1 MAVILT
7 KRRSGGSSGSS
18 SYFNLLIANEIAAG
32 VKNNSNNIFSTS
44 YDYLTG
50 TLFVYYNG
58 QRLVQGKDYEEQG
71 SNAFKLT
78 YVRPYSE
85 DNLIVDYQIPT

>member
-7 KRRSGGSSGSS
+7 KRRSSGGGSGSYS
-18 SYFNLLIANEIAAG
+18 NLLIANEVVTG
-32 VKNNSNNIFSTS
+32 EKNSSNNVFSTL

-50 TLFVYYNG
+50 SLFVYYNG

-71 SNAFKLT
+71 SNVFRLI
-78 YVRPYSE
+78 YVRPYIE
-85 DNLIVDYQIPT
+85 DNLMVDYQIPI